1 MKKHVFILS
10 MLMVFMFATLGNAT
24 LWDRSGGLI
33 YDDVLNITWLQD
45 ANYAYHSGYHWSGW
59 MTWEEAK
66 EWAAQL
72 VFAGYDDWRLPYAG
86 PINGTA
92 YNYNRSDNGA
102 TDFGYNISAP
112 DTIYS
117 DSTVNEM
124 AYMYYNNLGNLSPY
138 YADGSSN
145 QPNSGLRNVG
155 PFSNTIQDRYWSG
168 TPYAPNP
175 SQGWY
180 FAFCDGYQ
188 GNFDNDRH
196 YAWAVRDGDVPDTH
210 SVPETA
216 SILFLGLCLAGVA
229 GLRRKLRK

>member
-1 MKKHVFILS
+1 MKRFTFILS
-10 MLMVFMFATLGNAT
+10 ILMVLEFTSLCNAT
-24 LWDRSGGLI
+24 LWDRECGLI

-86 PINGTA
+86 PINGNT
-92 YNYNRSDNGA
+92 YNDNRSDNGS

-112 DTIYS
+112 GTIYS
-117 DSTVNEM
+117 GSPVNEM

-138 YADGSSN
+138 YADGSSG
-145 QPNSGLRNVG
+145 QPYSGLFNVG

-196 YAWAVRDGDVPDTH
+196 YAWAVRDGDVADH
-210 SVPETA
+210 HCVPEPT
-216 SILFLGLCLAGVA
+216 SILFLGF
-229 GLRRKLRK
+229 GLVGLIRFRRNFPK